1 MSVMP
6 MKDAEYVRELRAIL
20 TDPRPT
26 GIDIGI
32 DTGFGRDV
40 WVESV
45 DITRGPR
52 GFELEVTFAL
62 TVPPESAVPGRGV
75 ARVPFDRHWRR
86 LNGYETPA
94 AYAPEVAR
102 LVRRAAW
109 RQLSS
114 PERTVARLPGRQ
126 AQWQLLLDALA
137 EQGTVREPG
146 PGRVEVTMAAGDVV
160 TVVVSPDEWELVLAE
175 HESYGVGLHLAELIG
190 PRDEDERFV
199 VCYAGDL
206 VRSTREDLPP
216 VRGRAHERLLAEHPD
231 GLYWTGP
238 GGDLRG

>member
-1 MSVMP
+1 
-6 MKDAEYVRELRAIL
+6 MKDEEYVRELRAIL
-20 TDPRPT
+20 TNPRPT
-26 GIDIGI
+26 GIDH
-32 DTGFGRDV
+32 GFGRDS

-45 DITRGPR
+45 GITRGAH
-52 GFELEVTFAL
+52 GLELEVTFGVA
-62 TVPPESAVPGRGV
+62 VPPGQAAPSRGV
-75 ARVPFDRHWRR
+75 ARVPFDRYWRR

-102 LVRRAAW
+102 KVHSAAY

-114 PERTVARLPGRQ
+114 PERTVERLPGRQ
-126 AQWQLLLDALA
+126 AQWRLLLDALA
-137 EQGTVREPG
+137 EQGSMREPG
-146 PGRVEVTMAAGDVV
+146 PGRVEVTMAAGDTV
-160 TVVVSPDEWELVLAE
+160 TVVVSPDEWEQVLAE
-175 HESYGVGLHLAELIG
+175 HLSYGVGLFLAELIG

-199 VCYAGDL
+199 VCYDGEL

-216 VRGRAHERLLAEHPD
+216 VRGRAHERLLAEYPD